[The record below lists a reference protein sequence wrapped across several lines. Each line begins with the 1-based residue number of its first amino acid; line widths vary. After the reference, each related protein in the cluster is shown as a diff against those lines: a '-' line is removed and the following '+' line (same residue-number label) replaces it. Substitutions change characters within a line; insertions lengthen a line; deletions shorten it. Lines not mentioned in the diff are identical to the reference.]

1 VRNID
6 EIIVNVKVLF
16 CSLVTTCVPGLSWDP
31 AGITVAGVTGVKGSN
46 LSLFSYT
53 NDVGVDMYYNIYIA
67 DTDNQRIQR
76 FAPNSSVGQTV
87 AGVSGNPGS
96 GSNQL
101 NYPRAIYITGDVLF
115 ISDLSNYRVQRY
127 SYNATSGTTVA
138 GGESLHLVLNDF

>member
-1 VRNID
+1 
-6 EIIVNVKVLF
+6 
-16 CSLVTTCVPGLSWDP
+16 
-31 AGITVAGVTGVKGSN
+31 
-46 LSLFSYT
+46 
-53 NDVGVDMYYNIYIA
+53 MYYNIYIA